1 MIISI
6 DSEKVIDKIQ
16 HTVMIKVPHL
26 GIESNFLNLG
36 KKKKKNIY
44 KTLLL
49 TSYLIEKD

>member
-26 GIESNFLNLG
+26 GIESNFLNLI
-36 KKKKKNIY
+36 KNIY